1 VDGVD
6 QVVSIKA
13 GAIASSS
20 TSVRTW
26 RRGGRQMHHIV
37 DPSTGDCAAPYWRL
51 VSTSGDSCVDANAA
65 STAAI
70 VWGPHA
76 RARLVALGHPTRLV
90 RHDGHVV
97 TLNGWPCDIVCGPVL
112 GRTGFES

>member
-1 VDGVD
+1 
-6 QVVSIKA
+6 
-13 GAIASSS
+13 
-20 TSVRTW
+20 
-26 RRGGRQMHHIV
+26 MHHIV

-76 RARLVALGHPTRLV
+76 PARLVALGHPTRLV
-90 RHDGHVV
+90 RYDGQVV
-97 TLNGWPCDIVCGPVL
+97 TLNGWPCDIVRGPVPD
-112 GRTGFES
+112 RTEFES